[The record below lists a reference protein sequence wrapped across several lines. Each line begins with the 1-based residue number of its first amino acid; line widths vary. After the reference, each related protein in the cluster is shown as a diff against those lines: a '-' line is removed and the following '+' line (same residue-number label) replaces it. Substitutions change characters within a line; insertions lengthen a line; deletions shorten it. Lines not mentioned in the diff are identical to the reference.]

1 MLRVET
7 WKYGWRWV
15 YSVTYDEGV
24 PTLLQHALPL
34 HRKHAM
40 PGTVALDAERI
51 ADGEQHRQ
59 DANDGEHGRYLNLNE
74 VRELQRHGWS
84 VAGLGPTREQARDG
98 DRAPTRGAPTLLTS
112 QTLEE
117 LVGTPITALVVS
129 RQDHHHGFTPEEI
142 QEAGYLSVFTLEDRL
157 NYNHVD
163 EDLNALGRAAMYT
176 VESTVLPLRV
186 YDPYWRLHQAWDTG
200 GWLVDSARVV
210 SDNPANPER
219 NITPALLA
227 ERFEKVAEV
236 GDVWRATPDEVID
249 YILMRRAAHPR
260 ALHTSD
266 EAITFY
272 MEAPR
277 IPERVQSR
285 ELTFTLDTPR
295 AWQRSQVTSD
305 GAPVAGVT
313 ALAEGRIRFTMAVA
327 DGQEVRVSAAEN
339 A

>member
-40 PGTVALDAERI
+40 PGTIALDPECI
-51 ADGEQHRQ
+51 ADGEEHRQ
-59 DANDGEHGRYLNLNE
+59 GSNDGEHDRYLNLNE
-74 VRELQRHGWS
+74 VQELQRHGWS
-84 VAGLGPTREQARDG
+84 VAGLGPTRDG
-98 DRAPTRGAPTLLTS
+98 GALVPLASS
-112 QTLEE
+112 QTLEL
-117 LVGTPITALVVS
+117 LVGTPVTALVVS

-210 SDNPANPER
+210 SESQADPER

-266 EAITFY
+266 EAITFH

-277 IPERVQSR
+277 IPERVR
-285 ELTFTLDTPR
+285 NRDLTFTLDTPR

-327 DGQEVRVSAAEN
+327 DGQEVRVSAAAN

>member
-51 ADGEQHRQ
+51 ADGEEHRQ

-84 VAGLGPTREQARDG
+84 VAGLGPTRDG
-98 DRAPTRGAPTLLTS
+98 GALVPLASS
-112 QTLEE
+112 QTLEH
-117 LVGTPITALVVS
+117 LVGTPVTALVVS
-129 RQDHHHGFTPEEI
+129 RQDHHHGYPPEEI
-142 QEAGYLSVFTLEDRL
+142 QQAGYLAVFTLEDRL
-157 NYNHVD
+157 NYNHID

-210 SDNPANPER
+210 SESPADPER

-260 ALHTSD
+260 ALHTTD

-277 IPERVQSR
+277 IPERVRNR
-285 ELTFTLDTPR
+285 ELTFTLDSPR
-295 AWQRSQVTSD
+295 DWQRPVVTSD
-305 GAPVAGVT
+305 GTPIAGVT
-313 ALAEGRIRFTMAVA
+313 ALAEDRMRFTLPVH
-327 DGQEVRVSAAEN
+327 DGQQVRISKAVDA
-339 A
+339 

>member
-7 WKYGWRWV
+7 WKHGWRWV

-24 PTLLQHALPL
+24 HALLEHALPL
-34 HRKHAM
+34 HVQHAI
-40 PGTVALDAERI
+40 PGTIAVDADRLAKGEEHRPDV
-51 ADGEQHRQ
+51 DGGAQV
-59 DANDGEHGRYLNLNE
+59 RYLNLNE
-74 VRELQRHGWS
+74 IHELQRHGWGI
-84 VAGLGPTREQARDG
+84 AGLGPTREQARDG
-98 DRAPTRGAPTLLTS
+98 DRAPTRGAPALPNS
-112 QTLEE
+112 QTLEDV
-117 LVGTPITALVVS
+117 VGTPVTALAVL
-129 RQDHHHGFTPEEI
+129 RQNHHHGFTPEEI

-157 NYNHVD
+157 NFNHVD

-210 SDNPANPER
+210 SESPADPER

-249 YILMRRAAHPR
+249 YILTRRAAHPR
-260 ALHTSD
+260 ALHTTD
-266 EAITFY
+266 EAITFH

-295 AWQRSQVTSD
+295 AWHRPVVTVD
-305 GAPVAGVT
+305 GTPITGVT
-313 ALAEGRIRFTMAVA
+313 ALTEDRMRFTLPVH
-327 DGQEVRVSAAEN
+327 DGQQMRISKAVDA
-339 A
+339 

>member
-51 ADGEQHRQ
+51 ADGEEHRQ

-84 VAGLGPTREQARDG
+84 VAGLGPIRGQDG
-98 DRAPTRGAPTLLTS
+98 DRAPTRGAPTVLTS

-186 YDPYWRLHQAWDTG
+186 YDPYWRLHQAWDTD

-210 SDNPANPER
+210 SESPADPER

-260 ALHTSD
+260 GLLTTD
-266 EAITFY
+266 EAITFHV
-272 MEAPR
+272 EAPR

-295 AWQRSQVTSD
+295 AWQRPQVTSD
-305 GAPVAGVT
+305 GAPVADVA
-313 ALAEGRIRFTMAVA
+313 ALSEDRIRFTLPVH
-327 DGQEVRVSAAEN
+327 DGQQLRVSAAAE